1 MKTSIAMWTLVLVAA
16 LAAPAASRA
25 ATQDA
30 VSREKAVELYA
41 ANCQACHGPE
51 GKGSPLMK
59 GSAFVKRQWKHG
71 TTEAEMVQTNSEGEK
86 GTMMLPFKEK
96 LKPEEIAGLA
106 ALVRSFDPALTKP
119 AKVKK

>member
-1 MKTSIAMWTLVLVAA
+1 MKTSVAVWTLLLAGAIAA
-16 LAAPAASRA
+16 GVSAQEPISR
-25 ATQDA
+25 D
-30 VSREKAVELYA
+30 KAMEIYTGT
-41 ANCQACHGPE
+41 CQACHGPE

-59 GSAFVKRQWKHG
+59 GSAFVGRKWKHG
-71 TTEAEMVQTNSEGEK
+71 TTQAAMVKTITEGVQ

-106 ALVRSFDPALTKP
+106 ALVRSFDPKLTKP